1 MKDFFID
8 SITTNHLRLRFLN
21 SKGLVVN
28 KSLKEFTLNL
38 EVNARLHVYLAGP
51 DVFAPDPIK
60 IGAEKK
66 RLVTEAGHI
75 GHFPMDPEFDSFG
88 NNKETAY
95 KIGAAN
101 EGLMK
106 MSQVILANMTPFRGS
121 SMDVGTAFEVGYMSY
136 KYDSDPY
143 VLIIGY
149 YENECELNYAK
160 RLTDLTYN
168 GNVTIEEHGVLRGG
182 DGMSLENFDLSE
194 NLMIPAAIHK
204 TGGEIYMSFQEAVNN
219 IQVLWNKKITSMA
232 INLD

>member
-1 MKDFFID
+1 MTKSFIKRSLD
-8 SITTNHLRLRFLN
+8 PARLSDLN
-21 SKGLVVN
+21 SK
-28 KSLKEFTLNL
+28 
-38 EVNARLHVYLAGP
+38 LHVYLAGP
-51 DVFAPDPIK
+51 DVFTPDPIK

-66 RLVTEAGHI
+66 RLVNEAGHI

-95 KIGAAN
+95 KIGVAN

-143 VLIIGY
+143 ILIIGY
-149 YENECELNYAK
+149 YEGECNLNYAK
-160 RLTDLTYN
+160 RLTDITYQ
-168 GNVTIEEHGVLRGG
+168 GNVILEENGVLRGE

-204 TGGEIYMSFQEAVNN
+204 TGGAIYMSFHEAVNN
-219 IQVLWNKKITSMA
+219 IQVLWNKKMA
-232 INLD
+232 AIVPP